1 MRRQSIVREI
11 SSSMKSF
18 PFAETYLYGS
28 EARGEASMCSDIDL
42 LVLLPDHLTVRERI
56 GLETDI
62 HTNLSDIELKYDTE
76 ISVLI
81 LQKKVWNSRKTPFT
95 INVLKDR
102 IKL

>member
-28 EARGEASMCSDIDL
+28 EARGEASMRSDIDL
-42 LVLLPDHLTVRERI
+42 LVLLPDNLSVSERI
-56 GLETDI
+56 GVETDI
-62 HTNLSDIELKYDTE
+62 HTNLSGIELKYDTE

-81 LQKKVWNSRKTPFT
+81 LQKRYGTAERHPSP
-95 INVLKDR
+95 
-102 IKL
+102 